1 MQRFSRQTHY
11 DDGVPTTARKVW
23 DVVEGTKYWPRH
35 GGANLGAESFISRH
49 PESPISCVS
58 PGKDLIV
65 CKKKKLMSYC
75 SEEEKKQTNKYLS

>member
-65 CKKKKLMSYC
+65 CKKIFFMSYC
-75 SEEEKKQTNKYLS
+75 SEKEKKQTNKYLI

>member
-65 CKKKKLMSYC
+65 CKKNFFMSYC
-75 SEEEKKQTNKYLS
+75 SVEEKKQTNKYLI

>member
-65 CKKKKLMSYC
+65 CKKNFFYVILFC
-75 SEEEKKQTNKYLS
+75 GGKKQTNKYLI